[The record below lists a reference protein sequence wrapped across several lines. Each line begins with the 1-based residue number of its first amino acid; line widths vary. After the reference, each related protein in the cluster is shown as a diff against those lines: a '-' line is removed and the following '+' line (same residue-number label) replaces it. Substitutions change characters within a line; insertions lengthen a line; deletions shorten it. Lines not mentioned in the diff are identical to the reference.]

1 MFKFLQKLFGIT
13 TLLLLTLGNTCQEKI
28 LTENE
33 KVIVIPMDLSSQRPV
48 IKVMINNKG
57 PYRFI
62 FDTGSS
68 GSDIDSEL
76 ARELGLE
83 VIRKDTLYTPGSDDM
98 LMSEKIR
105 VSKVSFLGT
114 DIAVR
119 AVMNTIPIRQML
131 PVDGIISPEF
141 FSDYLITLDYPN
153 SKLLLAK
160 GELTKADKDV
170 ISFNQNDMVIN
181 FDIFVNDRKV
191 EAHMDSGNPS
201 GFNIPYSQKD
211 KLSFKKEPILAGMIR
226 TPVTSFKRWS
236 ATLNGTIK
244 VGNITYKDPVV
255 NLVEGFKFVNLGYQ
269 VFKDLKITIDKK
281 NNLIKFE

>member
-1 MFKFLQKLFGIT
+1 MFKLIPKLFGIT
-13 TLLLLTLGNTCQEKI
+13 TLLLLTLGNSCQKKIPNESEKLI
-28 LTENE
+28 A
-33 KVIVIPMDLSSQRPV
+33 IPMDHSSQRPV

-68 GSDIDSEL
+68 GSDIDSKL
-76 ARELGLE
+76 AKELGLE
-83 VIRKDTLYTPGSDDM
+83 VIGKDTLYTPGSDDM
-98 LMSEKIR
+98 LMSEKVR
-105 VSKVSFLGT
+105 VSKASFVGT
-114 DIAVR
+114 DIAVE

-141 FSDYLITLDYPN
+141 FSNYLVTLDYPN
-153 SKLLLAK
+153 SNLLLAK
-160 GELTKADKDV
+160 GELAISDKDV

-181 FDIFVNDRKV
+181 LDVYVNGQKL
-191 EAHMDSGNPS
+191 EAHLDSGNPS
-201 GFNIPYSQKD
+201 GFSIPFSQKD
-211 KLSFKKEPILAGMIR
+211 KLSFKNEPILAGTIR

-244 VGNITYKDPVV
+244 VGNIIYKDPVV
-255 NLVEGFKFVNLGYQ
+255 NLVEGFEYVNLGYQ